1 MIRVGFLINFN
12 YLKWL
17 GGFYVIKNLIYC
29 INTFSKKNEIEPILI
44 VKKKLSRT
52 EIKEFKNIKLIK
64 TNLFYNQNLIQKIYN
79 KFLIFLFGKSKNYE
93 FFFTKNKIDV
103 LSHINVLSNSIFL
116 GKNSSIKSL
125 SFIADLQHIHYPE
138 NFSSKNL
145 LLRNLNIR
153 MCAAHSSKIILSGFD
168 AKKDL
173 KSISK
178 SAYKKSVVN
187 QFIFKTP
194 RRNEI
199 INLSSL
205 KKKYKFSTNF
215 FYLPNQYWAH
225 KNHIVVLESLKH
237 IKKKYKSN
245 KLLVISTGH
254 SEDHR
259 NKNYFNKIMNF
270 IIDNNLQDNYKYL
283 GVVPFNKVLSFIY
296 HSVALIHPSKFE
308 GRSSSVE
315 QAKSM
320 GKNIILSNIAIHKEQ
335 NPARGIYFNPDKF
348 LELSSIMV
356 KTWNKYN
363 YINDKK
369 FINKASKKN
378 KNSLLKYYKNYRK
391 IITSVI

>member
-44 VKKKLSRT
+44 VKKKLSRA

-64 TNLFYNQNLIQKIYN
+64 TNIFYNQNLIQKIYN
-79 KFLIFLFGKSKNYE
+79 KLLILLFGKSKNYE

-103 LSHINVLSNSIFL
+103 LSHINVLSNSVFL

-125 SFIADLQHIHYPE
+125 SFIADLQHIHYPD

-187 QFIFKTP
+187 QFIFKTH
-194 RRNEI
+194 RRN
-199 INLSSL
+199 
-205 KKKYKFSTNF
+205 
-215 FYLPNQYWAH
+215 
-225 KNHIVVLESLKH
+225 
-237 IKKKYKSN
+237 
-245 KLLVISTGH
+245 
-254 SEDHR
+254 
-259 NKNYFNKIMNF
+259 
-270 IIDNNLQDNYKYL
+270 
-283 GVVPFNKVLSFIY
+283 
-296 HSVALIHPSKFE
+296 
-308 GRSSSVE
+308 
-315 QAKSM
+315 
-320 GKNIILSNIAIHKEQ
+320 
-335 NPARGIYFNPDKF
+335 
-348 LELSSIMV
+348 
-356 KTWNKYN
+356 
-363 YINDKK
+363 
-369 FINKASKKN
+369 
-378 KNSLLKYYKNYRK
+378 
-391 IITSVI
+391 

>member
-1 MIRVGFLINFN
+1 
-12 YLKWL
+12 
-17 GGFYVIKNLIYC
+17 
-29 INTFSKKNEIEPILI
+29 
-44 VKKKLSRT
+44 
-52 EIKEFKNIKLIK
+52 
-64 TNLFYNQNLIQKIYN
+64 
-79 KFLIFLFGKSKNYE
+79 
-93 FFFTKNKIDV
+93 
-103 LSHINVLSNSIFL
+103 
-116 GKNSSIKSL
+116 
-125 SFIADLQHIHYPE
+125 
-138 NFSSKNL
+138 
-145 LLRNLNIR
+145 

-215 FYLPNQYWAH
+215 FYLPNQYWVH
-225 KNHIVVLESLKH
+225 KNHIVVLESLKN

-259 NKNYFNKIMNF
+259 NKSYFNKIMNF

-283 GVVPFNKVLSFIY
+283 GVVPFNEVLSFIY
-296 HSVALIHPSKFE
+296 HSIALIHPSKFE

-320 GKNIILSNIAIHKEQ
+320 GKKIILSNIAIHKEQ

>member
-29 INTFSKKNEIEPILI
+29 INAFSKKNEIEPILI
-44 VKKKLSRT
+44 VKKKLSRA

-79 KFLIFLFGKSKNYE
+79 KFLILLFGKSKNYE

-103 LSHINVLSNSIFL
+103 LSHINVLSNSVFL

-138 NFSSKNL
+138 NFSSKNI

-194 RRNEI
+194 RKNEI
-199 INLSSL
+199 LNLSSL

-215 FYLPNQYWAH
+215 FYLPNQYWVH

-237 IKKKYKSN
+237 IKKK
-245 KLLVISTGH
+245 IQ
-254 SEDHR
+254 
-259 NKNYFNKIMNF
+259 I
-270 IIDNNLQDNYKYL
+270 
-283 GVVPFNKVLSFIY
+283 
-296 HSVALIHPSKFE
+296 
-308 GRSSSVE
+308 
-315 QAKSM
+315 
-320 GKNIILSNIAIHKEQ
+320 
-335 NPARGIYFNPDKF
+335 
-348 LELSSIMV
+348 
-356 KTWNKYN
+356 
-363 YINDKK
+363 
-369 FINKASKKN
+369 
-378 KNSLLKYYKNYRK
+378 
-391 IITSVI
+391 